1 MQVFVSENLMKNLE
15 LRNNKTEKFEKDD
28 ENQDLCILFQYVQET
43 IFSFTSILSRFC
55 LAWQNQKGLIFYI
68 DEMGFSWWNATFCF
82 DIRNKPCK
90 PYHHLRVLLS
100 KWYFYILWLSNGF
113 KEENFKIARK
123 AFLSSEKIFKGYE

>member
-55 LAWQNQKGLIFYI
+55 LA
-68 DEMGFSWWNATFCF
+68 
-82 DIRNKPCK
+82 
-90 PYHHLRVLLS
+90 
-100 KWYFYILWLSNGF
+100 
-113 KEENFKIARK
+113 
-123 AFLSSEKIFKGYE
+123 